1 MKKSM
6 YWLIWVLLLVLINL
20 LAVPCAFLAFT
31 TIPDGTS
38 TSLIH
43 YLIPFAFLFIPN
55 IVMISLFVSA
65 KKENATEFFIGIGL
79 AIVEVTVIASV
90 FFGIIKSSMLLAVL
104 IGFCAIGGIIL
115 VVKSLFLPSA
125 KYVN

>member
-90 FFGIIKSSMLLAVL
+90 FFGIIKSSILLAVL
-104 IGFCAIGGIIL
+104 ICLCAIGGIIL
-115 VVKSLFLPSA
+115 VVKSFSPTSS